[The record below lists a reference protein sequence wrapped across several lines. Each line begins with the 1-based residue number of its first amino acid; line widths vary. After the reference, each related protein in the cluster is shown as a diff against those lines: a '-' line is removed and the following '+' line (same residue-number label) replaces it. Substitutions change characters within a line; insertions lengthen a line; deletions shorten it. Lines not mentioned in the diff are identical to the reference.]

1 MVVPLYSQLDP
12 QFADMTSV
20 SDQELQMEVGI
31 SMRYV
36 DLEDMRVSSGT
47 GT

>member
-20 SDQELQMEVGI
+20 SDQELQIEVGI

-36 DLEDMRVSSGT
+36 DFEDMKISGGT